1 MKKKIFRS
9 TVLVAALVFLASVI
23 LIMGVLYTHFLN
35 VQIGQMKAQA
45 DLAAQGISEGG
56 PAFAEGLEPEGYRLT
71 WIDPSGQVTFDSAA
85 EAGSME
91 NHLQREEVQLA
102 LKNGEGES
110 SRYSTTLMER
120 QLYVAKKLDDGSIV
134 RISDSQRS
142 ILGLLMGMLQQILI
156 IAAIALA
163 LSLFI
168 AYSLTKRI
176 VEPLSRINLD
186 NPKKE
191 TIYDELHPLVDRIIV
206 QQKQIRAQSQSLLQK
221 QHEFDA
227 ATANMEE
234 GLLIVSNTGQIISIN
249 WAAAGILDIPKYTD
263 GKTLRELT
271 KIPEILEAFEKASGG
286 QGAEL
291 DLEHGQKQYQVHA
304 SPVISSGETTAVVL
318 FVIDVSVRKRAEQ
331 MRREFTAN
339 VSHELKTP
347 LQTISGSAELIEAGL
362 VKPEDMADFG
372 RKIHQESTR
381 LISLIEDIIG
391 LSRLDEGAED
401 MKREE
406 VDLLAV
412 AEHVAAGLSQMAV
425 DAKVGIKV
433 SGESAMVMGDIAM
446 LRSIVHNLCENAIKY
461 NRPNGEVRVSVGH
474 ESGEVRLKVSDDGIG
489 ISKEEQER
497 VFERF
502 YRVDKARSK
511 EVGGTGLGLSIVKHA
526 VQLHGGRIELES
538 SPGAGTSVTVS
549 LPAKDDHL
557 I

>member
-35 VQIGQMKAQA
+35 VQVGQMQAQA
-45 DLAAQGISEGG
+45 DLAAQGINEGG

-71 WIDPSGQVTFDSAA
+71 WIDPSGQVIFDSAA
-85 EAGSME
+85 EAGTME
-91 NHLQREEVQLA
+91 NHLQREEVQQA
-102 LKNGEGES
+102 LKTGEGES

-120 QLYVAKKLDDGSIV
+120 QLYVAKKLNDGSIV

-142 ILGLLMGMLQQILI
+142 ILGLLLGMLQQILI
-156 IAAIALA
+156 IAVIALA

-168 AYSLTKRI
+168 AYSLTRRI
-176 VEPLSRINLD
+176 VEPLGRINLD
-186 NPKKE
+186 HPRKE
-191 TIYDELHPLVDRIIV
+191 TIYDELHPLVDRILV
-206 QQKQIRAQSQSLLQK
+206 QQQQIRAQSQSLLQK

-249 WAAAGILDIPKYTD
+249 WAAAGILGIPKYTD

-291 DLEHGQKQYQVHA
+291 DLEHEQKQYQVHA

-318 FVIDVSVRKRAEQ
+318 FVIDVSARKRAEQ

-362 VKPEDMADFG
+362 VKPEDMEEFG
-372 RKIHQESTR
+372 RKIHQESAR

-412 AEHVAAGLSQMAV
+412 AEHVAAGLAQMAV

-461 NRPNGEVRVSVGH
+461 NRPNGEVRVSVGQ

-538 SPGAGTSVTVS
+538 RPDAGTTVTVS
-549 LPAKDDHL
+549 LPAKEDDL